1 MQIVPL
7 EWILSAFVEKI
18 KEMKMKQWILLLVS
32 VFLFACSE
40 DNSSSGEI
48 QEESS
53 SSVSEFSPIVFTKL
67 SSNKLLS
74 GESKETVLSICFK
87 TSILFVINPCQK

>member
-1 MQIVPL
+1 MQIVPR

-53 SSVSEFSPIVFTKL
+53 SSVSEISPIVFTKL

-74 GESKETVLSICFK
+74 AVQGIRQGRVR
-87 TSILFVINPCQK
+87 LFRA